1 MKDLKGIVLGIL
13 AGLPA
18 LVIVFAFGLYFFGC
32 RTNNTCTGIALPATT
47 PIPTLIPAT
56 LPAPKV
62 GAEAVAAVPRC
73 RVAAADLVAAWID
86 AGYPETETFSFTD
99 IKGQTCT
106 ATFKGDVQ
114 KLFLEANLWYDGAP
128 ACTTCHNADIANNQK
143 NMDMSSYAGIL
154 AGSNRVGEKAEK
166 GDDILGGG
174 DSQKALLYLMLYAP
188 NGQTTINRPAMP
200 LGRPANVPEKGP
212 IISAGTPPAPT
223 QGQ

>member
-1 MKDLKGIVLGIL
+1 MKDLKGIILGIL

-18 LVIVFAFGLYFFGC
+18 LVIVFAFSLYFFGC

-62 GAEAVAAVPRC
+62 GAGAVAATPRC
-73 RVAAADLVAAWID
+73 RIVALDLIAAWID

-99 IKGQTCT
+99 LKGQTCT
-106 ATFKGDVQ
+106 ATFTSDVQ

-128 ACTTCHNADIANNQK
+128 ACTTCHNENIAASQQ
-143 NMDMSSYAGIL
+143 NMNLSSYAGIL

-174 DSQKALLYLMLYAP
+174 DSQKALLYKMLYAP

-200 LGRPANVPEKGP
+200 LGRPPSVPEKGP
-212 IISAGTPPAPT
+212 VISAGTPLEQA